1 LIFEFSKNN
10 QFFLLFYRNPSFHIQ
25 FKGNIMAGKYSNI
38 DDYINAAQP
47 FAQPILKHLR
57 ALVHKACPDVEEKI
71 KWSFPHF
78 EYKGPICHMA
88 AFKQHCAFG
97 FWKAPLMADKTLIDK
112 AATEEAMGH
121 FGRITSL
128 KDLPSDRKLIAY
140 IKEAMALNEEGIK
153 VTPPKK
159 ILGQTPDTPED
170 FKKMLKL
177 NTVAWEV
184 FQAFPPSHKKE
195 YIHWI
200 LEAKSTATRERRI
213 QTAVLQI
220 AEKKA
225 KNWKYEKK

>member
-1 LIFEFSKNN
+1 MWKKRSNGA
-10 QFFLLFYRNPSFHIQ
+10 FHIL
-25 FKGNIMAGKYSNI
+25 NIKAQCAIWRHSNSI
-38 DDYINAAQP
+38 VLLDFGRAA
-47 FAQPILKHLR
+47 
-57 ALVHKACPDVEEKI
+57 
-71 KWSFPHF
+71 
-78 EYKGPICHMA
+78 
-88 AFKQHCAFG
+88 
-97 FWKAPLMADKTLIDK
+97 LMTDKTLIDK

-159 ILGQTPDTPED
+159 VLGQTPDTPED

-200 LEAKSTATRERRI
+200 LYQCDLYNMPIFYKS
-213 QTAVLQI
+213 
-220 AEKKA
+220 
-225 KNWKYEKK
+225 

>member
-1 LIFEFSKNN
+1 MKKLIFEFSKNN

-38 DDYINAAQP
+38 DNYINAALP

-78 EYKGPICHMA
+78 EYKGPMCHMA

-97 FWKAPLMADKTLIDK
+97 FWKAALMTDKTLIDK

-128 KDLPSDRKLIAY
+128 NDLPSDRKLNAY
-140 IKEAMALNEEGIK
+140 IKEAMALNEAGIK
-153 VTPPKK
+153 APPPKK
-159 ILGQTPDTPED
+159 NNSENP
-170 FKKMLKL
+170 
-177 NTVAWEV
+177 
-184 FQAFPPSHKKE
+184 
-195 YIHWI
+195 
-200 LEAKSTATRERRI
+200 
-213 QTAVLQI
+213 
-220 AEKKA
+220 
-225 KNWKYEKK
+225 

>member
-97 FWKAPLMADKTLIDK
+97 FWKGSAD
-112 AATEEAMGH
+112 
-121 FGRITSL
+121 
-128 KDLPSDRKLIAY
+128 DRQNA
-140 IKEAMALNEEGIK
+140 
-153 VTPPKK
+153 
-159 ILGQTPDTPED
+159 
-170 FKKMLKL
+170 
-177 NTVAWEV
+177 
-184 FQAFPPSHKKE
+184 H
-195 YIHWI
+195 
-200 LEAKSTATRERRI
+200 
-213 QTAVLQI
+213 
-220 AEKKA
+220 
-225 KNWKYEKK
+225 